1 VNGVRILGIGSPSGD
16 DQAGWLTV
24 DALLAGDV
32 HTTAEGILIEKLDR
46 PGTHLI
52 SLLDDAAWVILIDAM
67 HSHDAIGRIRRFGV
81 EDWPAYRHGLSSHG
95 FGVLD
100 ALALARE
107 LGSLP
112 HRLDLYG
119 IEIGSANP
127 GEPAGNEIHAAA
139 QQLAR
144 HIAAGLTASLAQAR
158 SGHPTPSRRLAIE

>member
-1 VNGVRILGIGSPSGD
+1 VSGVCILGIGSPSGD

-24 DALLAGDV
+24 DALLAGGV
-32 HTTAEGILIEKLDR
+32 QTARHAPCIQKLDR
-46 PGTHLI
+46 PGANLV

-67 HSHDAIGRIRRFGV
+67 QMHDPIGRIRHFGA
-81 EDWPAYRHGLSSHG
+81 EDWPVYGHGLSSHG

-112 HRLDLYG
+112 RRLDLYG

-127 GEPAGNEIHAAA
+127 GEPASGEIHAAA
-139 QQLAR
+139 
-144 HIAAGLTASLAQAR
+144 
-158 SGHPTPSRRLAIE
+158 RRLARRIAADLIAF

>member
-1 VNGVRILGIGSPSGD
+1 VSGLRILGIGSPSGD

-24 DALLAGDV
+24 DALLAGGV
-32 HTTAEGILIEKLDR
+32 QTTADEILIQKLDR
-46 PGTHLI
+46 PGATLI
-52 SLLDDAAWVILIDAM
+52 PLLDGAAWVILIDAM
-67 HSHDAIGRIRRFGV
+67 QSHSPVGRIRRFGT

-107 LGSLP
+107 LDSLP
-112 HRLDLYG
+112 CRIDLYG

-127 GEPAGNEIHAAA
+127 GEPARNEIHAAA

-144 HIAAGLTASLAQAR
+144 HIAADLSAALPRAIRAPDSI
-158 SGHPTPSRRLAIE
+158 PTVRN